1 MGGKRNA
8 HKVLVGNLRE
18 KRQLRRRR
26 NRWKDNIKMSLNEI
40 RWEGVEWH
48 YPAQ

>member
-8 HKVLVGNLRE
+8 HRILVGNLRE

-26 NRWKDNIKMSLNEI
+26 KRRKENFKRSLNEI
-40 RWEGVEWH
+40 RWEGVGN
-48 YPAQ
+48 YPVQ